1 MARAI
6 ERIKQEIGVLEQ
18 TIAELAEEFYNTYS
32 RYLTALGQGIRQQLI
47 VATYHL
53 CTQSYP
59 EEFLSLSFNQRQK
72 LQQAIKQLAENTAQ
86 ELVLQVNSPM
96 QEKAHL
102 LSINELE
109 ISELQELIEESIAE
123 IEQQRSSEEN
133 PFSEPESEFES
144 ESEFEP
150 ESEFESESESE
161 EINNESPQEKPNTK
175 ITNPEALL
183 QWQERLERAIAK
195 SLQKLSHDSNVKLQK
210 AGLLPKKL
218 PKPVLEAAAKVEA
231 AAETMPGPP
240 NLLNLIIET
249 ESDREPQNSTV
260 TNLIAIHLRLSEI
273 EFPDSTLTTIRQ
285 QIRNLSV
292 RLHTIRREYQKKQ
305 RQKAIAEAELAWR
318 ASWFDD

>member
-6 ERIKQEIGVLEQ
+6 ERIEREIGILEQ
-18 TIAELAEEFYNTYS
+18 TIAELAEEFYNIYS

-59 EEFLSLSFNQRQK
+59 EEFLRLSFNQRQK
-72 LQQAIKQLAENTAQ
+72 LQQTIKQLADRTAQ
-86 ELVLQVNSPM
+86 ELILQVNSPM
-96 QEKAHL
+96 EEKTNF

-123 IEQQRSSEEN
+123 VEQQGNSEEN
-133 PFSEPESEFES
+133 SFAESEYWES
-144 ESEFEP
+144 NSELTT
-150 ESEFESESESE
+150 
-161 EINNESPQEKPNTK
+161 EKPNTQ

-183 QWQERLERAIAK
+183 QWQERLESAIGK
-195 SLQKLSHDSNVKLQK
+195 ILQKLSRDTNLKLQQ

-218 PKPVLEAAAKVEA
+218 PEPVLEAAAKVEA

-240 NLLNLIIET
+240 NLLNLVIET
-249 ESDREPQNSTV
+249 ESDREPQSSIV
-260 TNLIAIHLRLSEI
+260 THLIAIHLRLSEI
-273 EFPDSTLTTIRQ
+273 EFPDSTLTTVRQ

-292 RLHTIRREYQKKQ
+292 KLHTTRREYQKKQ
-305 RQKAIAEAELAWR
+305 REKAIAEAELAWR
-318 ASWFDD
+318 ASWFDE

>member
-6 ERIKQEIGVLEQ
+6 ERIEREIGVLEQ
-18 TIAELAEEFYNTYS
+18 TIAELAEEFYKIYS

-72 LQQAIKQLAENTAQ
+72 LQQTIKQLAERTAQ
-86 ELVLQVNSPM
+86 ELILQVNSPM
-96 QEKAHL
+96 QEKSRS

-123 IEQQRSSEEN
+123 VEAQ
-133 PFSEPESEFES
+133 ES
-144 ESEFEP
+144 ESEKPFSESDYP
-150 ESEFESESESE
+150 ESNAEATT
-161 EINNESPQEKPNTK
+161 EKPNTQIK
-175 ITNPEALL
+175 NPEALL
-183 QWQERLERAIAK
+183 QWQEKLENAIAK
-195 SLQKLSHDSNVKLQK
+195 SLQKLSRDSNLKLQQ

-218 PKPVLEAAAKVEA
+218 PEPVLEAAAKVEA

-240 NLLNLIIET
+240 NLLNLVIET
-249 ESDREPQNSTV
+249 ESDRESQSSTV
-260 TNLIAIHLRLSEI
+260 THLVAIHLRLSEI

-292 RLHTIRREYQKKQ
+292 RLHTTRREYQKKQ
-305 RQKAIAEAELAWR
+305 REKAIAEAELAWR
-318 ASWFDD
+318 ASWFD

>member
-6 ERIKQEIGVLEQ
+6 ERIEREIAGLEQ

-32 RYLTALGQGIRQQLI
+32 RYLAALGKGIRQQLI
-47 VATYHL
+47 LATYHL

-72 LQQAIKQLAENTAQ
+72 LQQTIKQLAERTAQ
-86 ELVLQVNSPM
+86 ELIVQVNSPI
-96 QEKAHL
+96 QKKSPPL
-102 LSINELE
+102 LINELE

-123 IEQQRSSEEN
+123 IEHQEIDDEEN
-133 PFSEPESEFES
+133 PFA
-144 ESEFEP
+144 
-150 ESEFESESESE
+150 E
-161 EINNESPQEKPNTK
+161 EGTEKSDAELTTEKPNTN
-175 ITNPEALL
+175 ISDPEVLM
-183 QWQERLERAIAK
+183 QWQERLENAIGK
-195 SLQKLSHDSNVKLQK
+195 ILQKLSRDSNLRLQQ

-218 PKPVLEAAAKVEA
+218 PEPVLEAAAKVEA

-240 NLLNLIIET
+240 NLLNLVIET
-249 ESDREPQNSTV
+249 ESDRESQSSTV
-260 TNLIAIHLRLSEI
+260 THLIAIHLRLSEI

-292 RLHTIRREYQKKQ
+292 RLHTTRREYQKKQ
-305 RQKAIAEAELAWR
+305 REKAIAEAELAWR

>member
-6 ERIKQEIGVLEQ
+6 ERIEREIAGLEQ
-18 TIAELAEEFYNTYS
+18 TIAELAEEFYHTYS
-32 RYLTALGQGIRQQLI
+32 RYLAALGKGIRQQLI
-47 VATYHL
+47 LATYHL

-72 LQQAIKQLAENTAQ
+72 LHQAIKQLAERTAQ
-86 ELVLQVNSPM
+86 ELILQVNSPM
-96 QEKAHL
+96 QQKSAP

-123 IEQQRSSEEN
+123 IEHQEIDDEEN
-133 PFSEPESEFES
+133 PFSEGETEESKAEVTT
-144 ESEFEP
+144 
-150 ESEFESESESE
+150 
-161 EINNESPQEKPNTK
+161 EKPNTN
-175 ITNPEALL
+175 ISNPEALL
-183 QWQERLERAIAK
+183 QWQERLESSIGK
-195 SLQKLSHDSNVKLQK
+195 ILQKLSRDSNLRLQQ

-218 PKPVLEAAAKVEA
+218 PEPVLEAAAKVEA

-240 NLLNLIIET
+240 NLLNLVIET
-249 ESDREPQNSTV
+249 ESDRESQSSTV
-260 TNLIAIHLRLSEI
+260 THLIAIHLRLSEI

-292 RLHTIRREYQKKQ
+292 RLHTTRREYQKKQ
-305 RQKAIAEAELAWR
+305 REKAIAEAELAWR